1 MLLSICIATFK
12 RPGLLKILL
21 ESLKNQILD
30 KEISLEIL
38 IVDNDKNETARK
50 VVEEFKNNER
60 IKYVYMVQP
69 EKNISLTRNLA
80 VAKANGE
87 YLLFIDDDEYASKNW
102 VMELFRT
109 VTNFDADGVFGTVS
123 SYFSEGTPDWIRQS
137 FIYNRPTF
145 KTGTAATITRSGN
158 CLIKRSTIKSVDG
171 PFDPA
176 YGISGGSDTKL
187 FYLLISNGAKF
198 VNSFEAETF
207 EFVPPERATL
217 NWLVKRAFRT
227 GNGFVRR
234 LSENKKKNN
243 FIVKLKFI
251 IIGCSFSLMSICLS
265 IILFPIKAKRI
276 HWYLKFIANLGK
288 LSAVFGYYPLEYS

>member
-80 VAKANGE
+80 VAKVNGE

-109 VTNFDADGVFGTVS
+109 S
-123 SYFSEGTPDWIRQS
+123 I
-137 FIYNRPTF
+137 
-145 KTGTAATITRSGN
+145 
-158 CLIKRSTIKSVDG
+158 
-171 PFDPA
+171 
-176 YGISGGSDTKL
+176 
-187 FYLLISNGAKF
+187 
-198 VNSFEAETF
+198 
-207 EFVPPERATL
+207 ATL
-217 NWLVKRAFRT
+217 ASNALFTFLVLLGVWIA
-227 GNGFVRR
+227 
-234 LSENKKKNN
+234 L
-243 FIVKLKFI
+243 L
-251 IIGCSFSLMSICLS
+251 
-265 IILFPIKAKRI
+265 AKR
-276 HWYLKFIANLGK
+276 KDN
-288 LSAVFGYYPLEYS
+288 